1 VGEIIPRNVFL
12 VILWSFGLYI
22 LMYSFQ
28 YLGVLIASRRSGQNF
43 ESIISGSF
51 ASPQTDFIVSLTAL
65 LVGVPLVFLATKFLW
80 GRSFEWMR
88 LQFDVKSLFLGLVL
102 GLLLPFVVLL
112 ILKLLGV
119 AKLSL
124 SANPLHSPA
133 GLIIAGYAF
142 TAIFAGLAEE
152 VVFRGMAVREI
163 AIENGWLLAALI
175 GGVYF
180 GLVHLASRLKNLTP
194 GNGLWILLGSLLV
207 TFLFAALYVRSGSL
221 WLPIGFHIAWNFCLK
236 GIMGVTL
243 SGQEA
248 NAGLLT
254 VELSG
259 SQWLTGGNFGVEIS
273 AVSMLFYILVAFL
286 VVKIPWNGVVEL
298 LSNR

>member
-1 VGEIIPRNVFL
+1 
-12 VILWSFGLYI
+12 
-22 LMYSFQ
+22 MYSFQ
-28 YLGVLIASRRSGQNF
+28 YLGILIASRRSGQSF
-43 ESIISGSF
+43 ESIISGSYE
-51 ASPQTDFIVSLTAL
+51 SPQTDFIVSLTAL
-65 LVGVPLVFLATKFLW
+65 LVGVPLVFLATRFLW

-88 LQFDVKSLFLGLVL
+88 FQFDVKSLSLGLFL

-112 ILKLLGV
+112 ILKLLG
-119 AKLSL
+119 AAQISWH
-124 SANPLHSPA
+124 ANPLQSPA

-142 TAIFAGLAEE
+142 AAIFSGLAEE

-163 AIENGWLLAALI
+163 AVENGWLLAALI

-180 GLVHLASRLKNLTP
+180 GLIHLVSRLKDSTP

-207 TFLFAALYVRSGSL
+207 TFLFVALYVRSGSL

-236 GIMGVTL
+236 GIMGITL

-248 NAGLLT
+248 KAGLLT

-259 SQWLTGGNFGVEIS
+259 SQLLTGGNFGVEIS
-273 AVSMLFYILVAFL
+273 AVSICIYIVVAFL